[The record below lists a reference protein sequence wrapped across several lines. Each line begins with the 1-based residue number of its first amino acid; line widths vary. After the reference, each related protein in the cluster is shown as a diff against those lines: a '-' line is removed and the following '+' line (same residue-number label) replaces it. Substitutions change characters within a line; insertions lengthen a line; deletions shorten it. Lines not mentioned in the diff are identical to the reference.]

1 MRNVRRALLLT
12 ALAGAGLL
20 PAARLSAQHLPVQG
34 CRAAISCAGP
44 RGYYSLRN
52 PAEGNTLFQVGVGVY
67 DGRLQGR
74 LVRPIRTDVDW
85 KAVDAAVEIFVRRNR
100 LRRLEPVPVPGFPR
114 PAREVPLVPA
124 LSGRGFR

>member
-1 MRNVRRALLLT
+1 MMKSVRRALLLT
-12 ALAGAGLL
+12 ALAGLL
-20 PAARLSAQHLPVQG
+20 PAARLTSQQLPVQG

-52 PAEGNTLFQVGVGVY
+52 PTEGNTLFQVGVGVY

-100 LRRLEPVPVPGFPR
+100 LRRPDPVPSPNSRAR
-114 PAREVPLVPA
+114 PERSPSPE
-124 LSGRGFR
+124 R